1 MDNTCPNHALRPVVP
16 PLAELAVYKESKPVV
31 EGHLPVVQIVPL
43 LLQFIGKTGAVSSI
57 LASSSFCF

>member
-1 MDNTCPNHALRPVVP
+1 MGGTWPNRALQPVVP

-31 EGHLPVVQIVPL
+31 EGHFPVVQIVPL

-57 LASSSFCF
+57 LASSSFRF